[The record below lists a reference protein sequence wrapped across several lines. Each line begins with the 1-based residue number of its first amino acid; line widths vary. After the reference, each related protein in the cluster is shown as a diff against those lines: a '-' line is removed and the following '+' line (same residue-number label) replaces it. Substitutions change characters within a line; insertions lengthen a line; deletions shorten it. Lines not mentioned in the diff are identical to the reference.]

1 MVDLASELVG
11 HAVVAHIYHQIKVAA
26 SYGFLYDALGF
37 PRTEAGNGGV
47 YQIGILLVS
56 LKSNGVFVL
65 QRAFLAPL
73 YQIIV
78 TFCASSLQLG
88 RGMIPREPTG
98 IVSKTR
104 SLR

>member
-37 PRTEAGNGGV
+37 PGTEAGNGGV

-56 LKSNGVFVL
+56 LKSDGVFVL

-78 TFCASSLQLG
+78 YLLSQFFTAGQGNDPQRADRNRL
-88 RGMIPREPTG
+88 
-98 IVSKTR
+98 
-104 SLR
+104 